1 MDWILDPIPHFMA
14 KLPKKGTG
22 IEINYDELIN

>member
-1 MDWILDPIPHFMA
+1 MA

-22 IEINYDELIN
+22 IEINYNDVIKDWYV